1 MFHIIGLTMMLV
13 ALVAAVGGA
22 GFVVIRGVRLA
33 RAGKRLRSHPIFDA
47 EWRARQQDKTRR
59 LSVGVAKLK
68 EDLGSMATALA
79 RLALAIDE
87 LGALAYGSSRP
98 IERVLR
104 IGLPWLSG
112 LLRTPE
118 GR

>member
-1 MFHIIGLTMMLV
+1 MSHIIGLMMMLV
-13 ALVAAVGGA
+13 AVVAIVAGVAFVGLR
-22 GFVVIRGVRLA
+22 VMQLA
-33 RAGKRLRSHPIFDA
+33 RAGKKLRSHPIFDA
-47 EWRARQQDKTRR
+47 EWRVRQQDKIRR
-59 LSVGVAKLK
+59 LSAGGAKLK
-68 EDLGSMATALA
+68 EDIGHLAAAVA

-112 LLRTPE
+112 LLRAPE